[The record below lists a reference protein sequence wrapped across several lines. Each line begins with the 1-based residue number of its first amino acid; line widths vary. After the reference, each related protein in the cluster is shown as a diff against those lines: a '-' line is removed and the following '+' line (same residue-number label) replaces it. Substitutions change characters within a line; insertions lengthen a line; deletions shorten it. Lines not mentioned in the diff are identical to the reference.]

1 MLPQVTEW
9 KKKDEG
15 YLRFTARLHIG
26 CTLKSFLD
34 IHIGPEIKI

>member
-15 YLRFTARLHIG
+15 YTYASVYQTWFGNKAFGIQN
-26 CTLKSFLD
+26 KA
-34 IHIGPEIKI
+34 K